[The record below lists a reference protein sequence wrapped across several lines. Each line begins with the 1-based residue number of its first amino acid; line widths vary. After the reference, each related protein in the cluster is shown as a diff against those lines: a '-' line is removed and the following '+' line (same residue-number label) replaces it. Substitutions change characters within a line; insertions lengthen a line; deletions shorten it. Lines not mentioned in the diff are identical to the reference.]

1 MALQDPGLKMT
12 NKFDI
17 AGEMSG
23 VPFGAII
30 SGAFIATCDSQLQ
43 ASMTTIAFVESVGF
57 TGPGNDTEAGLGEP
71 VMVDFVYDR
80 PGGLM
85 GLNTQQN
92 KVTVPFLTMVPL
104 PAVRIESLKIQ
115 FNVRITQTR
124 AHELNYFGNSMS
136 LNSDQTTQEGTN
148 NFGSIENKYDKTT
161 SFFTIVTDTAQNKQG
176 NTVSRE
182 YSMKVTV
189 QAVQDEIPAGTQRI
203 LDILAS
209 AIERKSGDVGLQ
221 EVMGAMESAGGMG
234 GAE

>member
-1 MALQDPGLKMT
+1 MT
-12 NKFDI
+12 NRFDI
-17 AGEMSG
+17 AQEMSG
-23 VPFGAII
+23 VPFGSII

-57 TGPGNDTEAGLGEP
+57 TGPGNDTDAGLGEP

-124 AHELNYFGNSMS
+124 AHELNYFGNSMNLS
-136 LNSDQTTQEGTN
+136 SNQKTTDETNTVQDADGNDMQEK
-148 NFGSIENKYDKTT
+148 FDKTT

-182 YSMKVTV
+182 YSMKITV
-189 QAVQDEIPAGTQRI
+189 QAVQDEIP
-203 LDILAS
+203 AS

>member
-1 MALQDPGLKMT
+1 
-12 NKFDI
+12 
-17 AGEMSG
+17 
-23 VPFGAII
+23 
-30 SGAFIATCDSQLQ
+30 
-43 ASMTTIAFVESVGF
+43 
-57 TGPGNDTEAGLGEP
+57 
-71 VMVDFVYDR
+71 
-80 PGGLM
+80 M

-124 AHELNYFGNSMS
+124 AHELNYFGNSMNLS
-136 LNSDQTTQEGTN
+136 SNQKTTDETNTVQDADGNDMQEK
-148 NFGSIENKYDKTT
+148 FDKTT

-182 YSMKVTV
+182 YSMKITV